1 MNNAETSSTT
11 QPVQRALSVIR
22 ENLAQAQDG
31 MAAPDDQAEQTKQL
45 TRELDSMVVSAEH
58 AVDVSGDALHDLK
71 LLAHQCKQMI
81 VASFLIRKDA
91 SLINLPD

>member
-1 MNNAETSSTT
+1 MPLRSCVLPSW
-11 QPVQRALSVIR
+11 PVQRALTVIR
-22 ENLAQAQDG
+22 DNLAQAQEG
-31 MAAPDDQAEQTKQL
+31 LAAPEDQAEQTKQL
-45 TRELDSMVVSAEH
+45 TRELDSMVVGAEH
-58 AVDVSGDALHDLK
+58 AEDVSGDAVHDLK